1 MSNSL
6 RKWQEC
12 CQRTEPDL
20 GTGHDCDGK
29 ALVRETIE
37 LAFRFLS
44 GRFKA
49 GSSLARANEVQSVV
63 GQHSQVCLRCIC
75 KLARNDVTEDPLSQ
89 SVTNLS
95 RHDLSSVLKIGRFG
109 QGGAWCE
116 GWPNSGKSQPIV
128 RTEPDRLGGLLER
141 DWEGRRPEWSER
153 LVTVT

>member
-95 RHDLSSVLKIGRFG
+95 HHDLSSVLNWTFRVASTPLHLPARCDA
-109 QGGAWCE
+109 QCVA
-116 GWPNSGKSQPIV
+116 V
-128 RTEPDRLGGLLER
+128 TRLGYVVPHVGLESVHLCR
-141 DWEGRRPEWSER
+141 GTDTSNYRP
-153 LVTVT
+153 LL